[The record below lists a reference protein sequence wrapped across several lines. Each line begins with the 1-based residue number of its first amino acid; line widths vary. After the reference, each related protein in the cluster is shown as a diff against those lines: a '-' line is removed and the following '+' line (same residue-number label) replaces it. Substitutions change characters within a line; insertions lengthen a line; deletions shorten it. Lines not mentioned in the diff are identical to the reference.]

1 MRQESDERRCDWLR
15 GGRKVRKDPEVA
27 AMMRAGLILLRK
39 GATILPYFGSF
50 SIGITGS
57 SFTKGDE
64 FVPQFLTVSYHL
76 AEETRNRDH
85 VRNR

>member
-39 GATILPYFGSF
+39 ELQSFLILAP
-50 SIGITGS
+50 
-57 SFTKGDE
+57 
-64 FVPQFLTVSYHL
+64 L
-76 AEETRNRDH
+76 
-85 VRNR
+85 VRNHWIILYKRR